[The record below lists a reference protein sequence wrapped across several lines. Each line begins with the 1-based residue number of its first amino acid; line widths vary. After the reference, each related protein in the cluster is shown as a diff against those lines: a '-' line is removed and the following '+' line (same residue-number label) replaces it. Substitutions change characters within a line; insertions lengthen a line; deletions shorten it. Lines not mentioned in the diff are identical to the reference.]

1 MLEKAQIE
9 RAVTALVNARRRHAP
24 LTAFPPN
31 AIPKSL
37 DDAYAVQEAFSRRW
51 SSPVAGYKVGC
62 ASPESQRMVG
72 ATGPFAARVYAEDC
86 VVSPATVRARDFFM
100 IGVEAEFAFRL
111 AQDFAP
117 RGGGIGA
124 NREEAAAA
132 VAEIVCAIEICD
144 TRLADWKAA
153 GLHSMIAD
161 NGFQGGL
168 VMGPAIPRAAAP
180 DLGRHTV
187 TLSIDDIERGR
198 GTGQLVLGHPLDSL
212 AWIAGELARRHHP
225 LKAGDIVAAGTC
237 TGLHFVTQPATVV
250 ADFGALGR
258 VEVKVVA

>member
-31 AIPKSL
+31 AIPKSI
-37 DDAYAVQEAFSRRW
+37 DDAYAVQEAFARRW

-62 ASPESQRMVG
+62 ASPESQHMVG
-72 ATGPFAARVYAEDC
+72 ASGPFAARVYAEDC
-86 VVSPATVRARDFFM
+86 VAAPATVRARDFFM
-100 IGVEAEFAFRL
+100 VGVEAEFAFRL
-111 AQDFAP
+111 AKDFAP
-117 RGGGIGA
+117 RGNA
-124 NREEAAAA
+124 SRADAADA

-168 VMGPAIPRAAAP
+168 VTGPAMPLAAAP
-180 DLGRHTV
+180 DLAGHAV
-187 TLSIDDIERGR
+187 TLSVDGAEKGR
-198 GTGQLVLGHPLDSL
+198 GTGSLVLGHPLDSL
-212 AWIAGELARRHHP
+212 AWLAGELARRHHS
-225 LKAGDIVAAGTC
+225 LRAGDIVAAGTC
-237 TGLHFVTQPATVV
+237 TGLHFIAQPAHVV

-258 VEVKVVA
+258 VEMRLVA